1 MRITTLALAAALA
14 APLAFAVS
22 PAAQANPFGNHVTGT
37 EITQKQLDAIEVGK
51 ATQDQIRD
59 AFGAPTRREQLG
71 DTQVWYYDYAKIKH
85 FGKNEQTSTV
95 FEFGK
100 DGVLKVK
107 SKGAAPAKTG
117 NPFMGG

>member
-1 MRITTLALAAALA
+1 MRISALALAAVLA
-14 APLAFAVS
+14 APLAFTVA
-22 PAAQANPFGNHVTGT
+22 PAQANPLSGVKTGT

-51 ATQDQIRD
+51 ATQDQVRE

-71 DTQVWYYDYAKIKH
+71 DTQVWYYDFAHIKH
-85 FGKNEQTSTV
+85 FGKNVQESTV

-100 DGVLKVK
+100 DGKLKVK

>member
-1 MRITTLALAAALA
+1 MRNTAIALALLLA
-14 APLAFAVS
+14 APLALS
-22 PAAQANPFGNHVTGT
+22 TPAANANPLSGVKTGT
-37 EITQKQLDAIEVGK
+37 EITQKQMDAVEVGK
-51 ATQDQIRD
+51 ATQDQVRE

-71 DTQVWYYDYAKIKH
+71 DTQVWYYDFAHIKH
-85 FGKNEQTSTV
+85 FGKNVQESTV

-100 DGVLKVK
+100 DGKLKVK